1 MQTTETLTAEQKKK
15 RRLARN
21 RESARECRR
30 RKKEYADSLSR
41 QLAHLEAENLQMRL
55 KLKIGVDSSSVH
67 DSERDEI
74 TARLSTLLQ
83 DNNGNDAEMKKE
95 IEELTEKYSDYGKS
109 RRSSISFHLQQ
120 LRKCLIPTQTTR
132 TLLWLITCAPMFH
145 DSQGVEK
152 PEYSGDSEIC
162 TLWRSLCDELR
173 PSAAQKKKLVDFT
186 LEHRSP
192 FPSLQQT
199 TEESNGLLDRLEEL
213 ISDKHES
220 LDSEMKKVRS
230 ILSPRQV
237 FLRYICECF
246 TSFCLL
252 ISDCKVHCLD

>member
-1 MQTTETLTAEQKKK
+1 MQSADILTAEQKKK

-41 QLAHLEAENLQMRL
+41 QLSHLEAENLQMRL
-55 KLKIGVDSSSVH
+55 KLKIGLDSSSVH

-74 TARLSTLLQ
+74 TARLNTLLKE
-83 DNNGNDAEMKKE
+83 NGNDADMKKE

-109 RRSSISFHLQQ
+109 RRSSIAFHLQQ
-120 LRKCLIPTQTTR
+120 LRKCLLPTQTTR

-145 DSQGVEK
+145 DSLGVENA
-152 PEYSGDSEIC
+152 EYSGDSVISR
-162 TLWRSLCDELR
+162 LWRSLVQELN
-173 PSAAQKKKLVDFT
+173 PTPIQKKKLVDFT

-192 FPSLQQT
+192 FPALQQT
-199 TEESNGLLDRLEEL
+199 TEESNAYLDRLDEL

-220 LDSEMKKVRS
+220 LDSEMKKIRT

-237 FLRYICECF
+237 
-246 TSFCLL
+246 LL
-252 ISDCKVHCLD
+252 H